1 MLFNRFTPTKGNR
14 IEFSRVNTSRSRRFD
29 LVKLYSTLDKDQIEM
44 LTYIS
49 LLNKKMSSGLLDST
63 DTACRV
69 IAFASIV
76 NVLKYV
82 C

>member
-14 IEFSRVNTSRSRRFD
+14 IGYYRVNTSRTRRFD

-49 LLNKKMSSGLLDST
+49 LLNKKMSSGLLVS
-63 DTACRV
+63 
-69 IAFASIV
+69 
-76 NVLKYV
+76 
-82 C
+82 